1 MTYGPR
7 GAEMDCTECS
17 PRSTPGTSMRNTFRI
32 ALPGLLLLPAI
43 VLADE
48 VPVIDGVI
56 SPGEWEGARHITDFV
71 QVQPLTGEPGS
82 LRTEAWLKATPEGLA
97 VAFRN
102 EQPPEV
108 PRTQQRT
115 RRDRMGQLDRVN
127 LMVDFDGDGRTGY
140 DFTLSLAGGITDEV
154 ITSERNFNSDW
165 DGDWQYATSQDEQAW
180 YAEILVPWHVA
191 PMARGKGGQRS
202 IGVYLDRVVAHTGER
217 MAWPGASY
225 QRPRFLSD
233 FNRLQVP
240 DYEQPL
246 LAVTPYVVAMH
257 DRVTGHSEFDG
268 GADLF
273 WKPNGQFQ
281 LSATINPDF
290 GQVESDDLVVNFS
303 AVESFF
309 GDKRPFF
316 TENQGLFDV
325 PFGTGSSRLLYT
337 RRIGG
342 PADDGSG
349 AGDVAAALKLNG
361 SLGAMRYGLLAASE
375 KGEAGRDFY
384 VLRATRDF
392 GAHDL
397 GAMAS
402 HVERPFLDR
411 SATVVSAD
419 HLWTPD
425 QAWTVRS
432 QLVASSIRQAG
443 ERSDDL
449 GFQSRVDWLMGKGW
463 RQQLYLLH
471 LGDGL
476 ELNDIG
482 YLERNDFNYLRYELA
497 RREDAPPEDSR
508 YASWET
514 RWAASTRRN
523 TGGLRI
529 AEAAALQ
536 RAGELRDGGN
546 EFWEVA
552 MWSAGHDDRLTRG
565 NGVVRVP
572 EKLYLF
578 WERFRPRRGAWSLYG
593 SARVAGE
600 GLEGA
605 GGAGLDL
612 YFEPT
617 LHLGD
622 DLAIEFGLGLQHQPD
637 LLLWRG
643 ENRLGSFRA
652 DDARFSTSLQWQLGQ
667 RQELRVKLE
676 TIVMDARLRQA
687 WRVAPSGEPVRSND
701 PIPDFNLANLGFQVR
716 WRYELAPLSDLYVV
730 YGRGGLAMEDGSR
743 SLPELLGD
751 ATSLRDAEQI
761 LIKLSYRFA
770 N

>member
-1 MTYGPR
+1 MPALAVDAAAGAGP
-7 GAEMDCTECS
+7 GAEGI
-17 PRSTPGTSMRNTFRI
+17 R
-32 ALPGLLLLPAI
+32 
-43 VLADE
+43 
-48 VPVIDGVI
+48 IDGVLA
-56 SPGEWEGARHITDFV
+56 PGEWEGARHITTFV
-71 QVQPLTGEPGS
+71 QVQPMTGAPGS
-82 LRTEAWLKATPEGLA
+82 LRTEAWLKATPQGLA

-102 EQPPEV
+102 QQPPEV
-108 PRTQQRT
+108 PRTLQRT

-140 DFTLSLAGGITDEV
+140 DFTLSLAGGIADEV

-165 DGDWQYATSQDEQAW
+165 DGHWHHATSQDAQAW

-191 PMARGKGGQRS
+191 PMARGVGGKRTL
-202 IGVYLDRVVAHTGER
+202 GVYLDRVVAHTGER
-217 MAWPGASY
+217 VAWPAASF

-233 FNRLQVP
+233 FARIEVP

-246 LAVTPYVVAMH
+246 LAVTPYVVAVH
-257 DRVTGHSEFDG
+257 DRIAGHSEFDA

-281 LSATINPDF
+281 LAATLNPDF

-325 PFGTGSSRLLYT
+325 PFGSGNSRLLYT

-349 AGDVAAALKLNG
+349 AGDVAAAIKLNG
-361 SLGAMRYGLLAASE
+361 SLGQVRYGLLVASE

-384 VLRATRDF
+384 ALRATRDF
-392 GAHDL
+392 GAHDF

-411 SATVVSAD
+411 SATVLSTD

-425 QAWTVRS
+425 DAWTVRS
-432 QLVASSIRQAG
+432 QLVASSVLQAG
-443 ERSDDL
+443 RRSEDL
-449 GFQSRVDWLMGKGW
+449 GFQSRLDWLMGKGW

-471 LGDGL
+471 LGERL

-482 YLERNDFNYLRYELA
+482 YLDRNDFNYLRYELA
-497 RREDAPPEDSR
+497 RREDTPPEGSR
-508 YASWET
+508 FASWET

-523 TGGLRI
+523 TSGLRI
-529 AEAAALQ
+529 AEAAAIQ

-546 EFWEVA
+546 EFWEAA

-578 WERFRPRRGAWSLYG
+578 WERFRPQRGAWSLYG
-593 SARVAGE
+593 SVRLAGE

-605 GGAGLDL
+605 AGLGPEL

-617 LHLGD
+617 LHLGE

-637 LLLWRG
+637 WLLWRG
-643 ENRLGSFRA
+643 GDRLGSFRA
-652 DDARFSTSLQWQLGQ
+652 DTARVGASLQWQMGR

-676 TIVMDARLRQA
+676 TIALDARLRQA
-687 WRVAPSGEPVRSND
+687 WRVAASGEPLPTAD
-701 PIPDFNLANLGFQVR
+701 PIPDFNLRNLGFQVR
-716 WRYELAPLSDLYVV
+716 WRYELAPLSDLYLV
-730 YGRGGLAMEDGSR
+730 YGRGGLAVEEGSR
-743 SLPELLGD
+743 PLAELLGE
-751 ATSLRDAEQI
+751 ATSLRDAEQV
-761 LIKLSYRFA
+761 LVKLSYRFA